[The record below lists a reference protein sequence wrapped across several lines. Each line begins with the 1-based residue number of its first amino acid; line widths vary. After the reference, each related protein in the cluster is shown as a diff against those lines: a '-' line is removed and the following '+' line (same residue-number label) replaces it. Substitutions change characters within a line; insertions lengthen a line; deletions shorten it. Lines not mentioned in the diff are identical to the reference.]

1 MKLEE
6 EIVNYIFNVVK
17 TADIIGIESIII
29 EPEMVRSMND
39 SRTVGLWTDKDV
51 PDMPFGSIGITR
63 LHDLKTRFSIIEDLK
78 EFNIEVTPDDNGE
91 YAKQLVLSSK
101 ASGKRLKID
110 YRCGDPRRITAP
122 KVLNDIDCF
131 GVQLTPDAVS
141 LYQKGL
147 TAMGATDVSIV
158 SNDGVSFVFS
168 DIANDIYNH
177 TFADTV
183 ELIPNSEGEVESS
196 TKFAH
201 RYPAKTL
208 LSLFKNNQ
216 EAKFTVCK
224 RGMIKFPLNELTVFV
239 LPKV

>member
-1 MKLEE
+1 MKLDKENVE
-6 EIVNYIFNVVK
+6 YIFNVVK

-29 EPEMVRSMND
+29 EPGMVRSMND

-63 LHDLKTRFSIIEDLK
+63 LHDLKTRIAIVENMDD
-78 EFNIEVTPDDNGE
+78 FNLEVSADDDDN
-91 YAKQLVLSSK
+91 YAKQLVLTSK
-101 ASGKRLKID
+101 VKGKKLKID

-131 GVQLTPDAVS
+131 AVELS
-141 LYQKGL
+141 PEAVTLYQKGL

-158 SNDGVSFVFS
+158 SNEGVSFVFS

-177 TFADTV
+177 TFADNV

-224 RGMIKFPLNELTVFV
+224 RGMIKFPLNGLTVFV